1 MARITAVIREAVEC
15 GREEDGEADKRA
27 QADSETGEDRGR
39 RACCGGALTG
49 GPEMS
54 AAWDASSRGMWKL
67 GCGESALLGRGRAG
81 ERTGPLRWT
90 WAAWEGGPTG
100 PSEGLL
106 GRHREGER
114 SAGWTGWA
122 AGLGLVLGLF
132 SFSISFSFSN

>member
-1 MARITAVIREAVEC
+1 
-15 GREEDGEADKRA
+15 
-27 QADSETGEDRGR
+27 
-39 RACCGGALTG
+39 
-49 GPEMS
+49 MS
-54 AAWDASSRGMWKL
+54 AAFHASARGTWKL

-90 WAAWEGGPTG
+90 WSAWEGGPIG
-100 PSEGLL
+100 LSAGLL

-114 SAGWTGWA
+114 SAGRTWWA

>member
-15 GREEDGEADKRA
+15 GREEDVEADKRA

-39 RACCGGALTG
+39 RACCGAALTG

-54 AAWDASSRGMWKL
+54 AAFHASARGTWKL

-90 WAAWEGGPTG
+90 WAACAGGSWAGRKGREEGA
-100 PSEGLL
+100 
-106 GRHREGER
+106 RWAER
-114 SAGWTGWA
+114 QRAVRGSG
-122 AGLGLVLGLF
+122 
-132 SFSISFSFSN
+132 